1 MQYVCV
7 VLMEKIMCLAAFRL
21 YHLFL
26 WEDCFQFPIAALVN
40 ATTIDTG
47 PGMGEIKASFVNNM
61 HT

>member
-1 MQYVCV
+1 
-7 VLMEKIMCLAAFRL
+7 MCLAAFRL
-21 YHLFL
+21 YRLFL